1 MPKTSTPPRPQ
12 LGRLSIAIAFMLVCT
27 SPIGAVA
34 LEGDLD
40 FSGRIRPLLASRCF
54 NCHGPDPETREAG
67 LRLDTQAGALALLES
82 GDHAIIAGNSKES
95 EILHRVQSR
104 ETGYRMPPEDAGEP
118 LSEEEI
124 SLLRAWIDAGA
135 VYDTHWSFVPPKRP
149 AIPTEDPQQWSTKSL
164 DRLVLE
170 SLHKA
175 ELAPNPRAK
184 LATLA
189 RRISL
194 DLIGIPPNP
203 NRVQELVS
211 DPRPDALQRYVDEV
225 LASPAFG
232 ERWAAVWLDLAR
244 YADSQGYAQDSPR
257 TIFRYRDWVIDALNS
272 DMPFDEFTVQQI
284 AGDMLNDPTENQLIA
299 TAFHRNTMTNSEGGT
314 DNEEFR
320 VAAVVDRVNTTMQ
333 VWMGMTMGCA
343 QCHTHKYDPITQ
355 EEYYRFFA
363 ILNQTEDRDHP
374 QEIPVYSSFS
384 NRRLQERQ
392 QAQQQIKALEQ
403 KLAADPMPMPE
414 IPTRP
419 ADEKLLSRYIRI
431 QLLANQTFLSLAEVQ
446 AFAGDAN
453 VALKGKAN
461 QSTTAYEG
469 PASLAI
475 DGNTNGHYSE
485 AKSTTHTD
493 RESNPWWEVDLGSEH
508 AVDRIMIWNRNDT
521 PDIGE
526 RLKPFRVLLL
536 DNERQPLWA
545 GRFEEA
551 PKPSLAISLPATW
564 SARTDASR
572 KEVEAYLL
580 SPDANPSGDAQR
592 LAQLQEKLKN
602 LREDITTPIMRQLPE
617 EKQRDTFIHLRGN
630 FRTPGDAVS
639 PGLPSAFHDAPK
651 TTALNRLDLAKWLV
665 APGNPLTARV
675 IANRFWENLFGVG
688 IVETSEDFGTQGS
701 GPSNQ
706 RLLDLIASDFSNR
719 EWGVKSLLRDM
730 VLSATYQQSSHVTEV
745 KLEQDPYN
753 QLLGRGPRFRLS
765 AETIRDQALA
775 TAGLLSQ
782 KMHGPSVKPP
792 RPNLGIRAAF
802 GGSTDWQPSPGQDR
816 FRRGLY
822 TSWRRTAP
830 YPSMTTFDATS
841 REVCTIRRIRT
852 NTPLQA
858 LVTLNDPVFIEAS
871 QGLARKVLRDSD
883 GDENTALRKL
893 FWLVLSRE
901 PEGNE
906 VTVLMNTLAEAKDA
920 LSASPEDARQLAETP
935 LGPLNAEADKTQY
948 AAWTVLANVVLN
960 LDETLS
966 RP

>member
-104 ETGYRMPPEDAGEP
+104 ETGYRMPPEDVGEP

-314 DNEEFR
+314 DDEEFR

-355 EEYYRFFA
+355 
-363 ILNQTEDRDHP
+363 
-374 QEIPVYSSFS
+374 
-384 NRRLQERQ
+384 
-392 QAQQQIKALEQ
+392 
-403 KLAADPMPMPE
+403 
-414 IPTRP
+414 
-419 ADEKLLSRYIRI
+419 
-431 QLLANQTFLSLAEVQ
+431 
-446 AFAGDAN
+446 
-453 VALKGKAN
+453 
-461 QSTTAYEG
+461 
-469 PASLAI
+469 
-475 DGNTNGHYSE
+475 
-485 AKSTTHTD
+485 
-493 RESNPWWEVDLGSEH
+493 
-508 AVDRIMIWNRNDT
+508 
-521 PDIGE
+521 
-526 RLKPFRVLLL
+526 
-536 DNERQPLWA
+536 
-545 GRFEEA
+545 
-551 PKPSLAISLPATW
+551 
-564 SARTDASR
+564 
-572 KEVEAYLL
+572 
-580 SPDANPSGDAQR
+580 
-592 LAQLQEKLKN
+592 
-602 LREDITTPIMRQLPE
+602 
-617 EKQRDTFIHLRGN
+617 
-630 FRTPGDAVS
+630 
-639 PGLPSAFHDAPK
+639 
-651 TTALNRLDLAKWLV
+651 
-665 APGNPLTARV
+665 
-675 IANRFWENLFGVG
+675 
-688 IVETSEDFGTQGS
+688 
-701 GPSNQ
+701 
-706 RLLDLIASDFSNR
+706 
-719 EWGVKSLLRDM
+719 
-730 VLSATYQQSSHVTEV
+730 
-745 KLEQDPYN
+745 
-753 QLLGRGPRFRLS
+753 
-765 AETIRDQALA
+765 
-775 TAGLLSQ
+775 
-782 KMHGPSVKPP
+782 
-792 RPNLGIRAAF
+792 
-802 GGSTDWQPSPGQDR
+802 
-816 FRRGLY
+816 
-822 TSWRRTAP
+822 
-830 YPSMTTFDATS
+830 
-841 REVCTIRRIRT
+841 
-852 NTPLQA
+852 
-858 LVTLNDPVFIEAS
+858 
-871 QGLARKVLRDSD
+871 
-883 GDENTALRKL
+883 
-893 FWLVLSRE
+893 
-901 PEGNE
+901 
-906 VTVLMNTLAEAKDA
+906 
-920 LSASPEDARQLAETP
+920 
-935 LGPLNAEADKTQY
+935 
-948 AAWTVLANVVLN
+948 
-960 LDETLS
+960 
-966 RP
+966 